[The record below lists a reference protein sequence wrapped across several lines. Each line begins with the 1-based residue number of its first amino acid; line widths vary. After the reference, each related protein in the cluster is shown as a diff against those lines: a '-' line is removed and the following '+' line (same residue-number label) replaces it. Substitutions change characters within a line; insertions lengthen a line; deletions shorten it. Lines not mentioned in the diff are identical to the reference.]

1 MIKMMIT
8 DKHTQRVLEF
18 DKIVNML
25 IDLAVTEYGRTLCAD
40 LTPLSN
46 VEEVVMLQRQT
57 DDAVKLYFDKSNP
70 PLSGFVD
77 VTKHIR
83 RVKSKAVLSC
93 SELSEIGKFLNAGK
107 NLKNFNVNN
116 SEKLSNNYVCN
127 LIDSF
132 VHLPELTD
140 SITKA
145 IRSEEELND
154 DASENLS
161 KIRRKIKSSQAEV
174 KSILEKIIKNHPDDL
189 QEQLVTMRGNR
200 YVVMLKAEKKSS
212 IPGIIHDTSSSKATI
227 FVEPYSVIEV
237 NNRIREH
244 MSEEREEI
252 EKILKVLT
260 EKVYSCLGVF
270 ENNFS
275 VISFIDFNVAKGK
288 MAVKM
293 NAMPS
298 EINDRGEIFLCD
310 ARHPLITKDI
320 VVPITIEI
328 GSRYKTLVITGP
340 NTGGKTVSLKTC
352 GLLTLMAMSG
362 LLIPAKETSKISV
375 FKNVFADIGDEQ
387 SIEQSLSTFSS
398 HMTNLVKIVEIAS
411 PSTLVLA
418 DELGSG
424 TDPASG
430 AALATAILEYL
441 RSKGCITLATTHYK
455 ELKHYAVTT
464 SGVEN
469 AGCEFD
475 VETLKP
481 TYRLFIGIPGA
492 SNAFIISQKLGLSE
506 EIINMARKYMTSEE
520 INFEVLIEETEKAR
534 MNAKN
539 MEAEA
544 AKRMKMAKS
553 QIDEANK
560 MKDEIENKKDEI
572 IFAARKK
579 AKEYLEQEEYEIEQL
594 LENVKSSIKEKNLEQ
609 MQREL
614 NEIRKEIKLK
624 TLSIDNELYQ
634 SSSDLQKLKIP
645 EKFETG
651 KEYYSTTL
659 GVSGILVE
667 ISKNNKSCILFS
679 GNKRVNVPVSSLR
692 VVNQN
697 ENFNTIKNARSK
709 SGKTM
714 KRTKMEN
721 FSNEIKLLGMT
732 VDEAIVK
739 MDKYIDDC
747 VITGIQTI
755 RIVHGKGTGALR
767 SAVSQKLKQD
777 KRISSFRLG
786 EYGEGD
792 SGVTIAT
799 L

>member
-1 MIKMMIT
+1 MIT
-8 DKHTQRVLEF
+8 DKHTQKVLEY
-18 DKIVNML
+18 DKIVSML
-25 IDLAVTEYGRTLCAD
+25 VDFAVTCYGRSLCAE
-40 LTPLSN
+40 LTPSSN
-46 VEEVVMLQRQT
+46 TDDVVLWQKQT
-57 DDAVKLYFDKSNP
+57 DDAVKLYFEKSNP
-70 PLSGFVD
+70 PLSGFAD
-77 VTKHIR
+77 IIKQIR

-93 SELSEIGKFLNAGK
+93 GELSDIGKFLNAGK
-107 NLKNFNVNN
+107 VLKSFNINT
-116 SEKLSNNYVCN
+116 SERLSHNYIIQ

-132 VHLPELTD
+132 IHLPELLE
-140 SITKA
+140 SINKA

-161 KIRRKIKSSQAEV
+161 RIRRRIKESQSEV
-174 KSILEKIIKNHPDDL
+174 KSILEKIIKTHPDDL

-237 NNRIREH
+237 NNRIREF
-244 MSEEREEI
+244 MSEERDEI
-252 EKILKVLT
+252 EKILKALT
-260 EKVYSCLGVF
+260 DKVYSYLDVF

-275 VISFIDFNVAKGK
+275 IIGNIDFNVAKGK

-293 NAMPS
+293 DAMPS
-298 EINDRGEIFLCD
+298 EINDKGEIYLCD
-310 ARHPLITKDI
+310 ARHPLIPKDV

-328 GSRYKTLVITGP
+328 GSNYNTLVITGP

-352 GLLTLMAMSG
+352 GLLTLMTMSG
-362 LLIPAKETSKISV
+362 LLIPAKETSKVSV

-398 HMTNLVKIVEIAS
+398 HMTNLVKIAEMAS
-411 PSTLVLA
+411 HSTLVLA

-441 RSKGCITLATTHYK
+441 RGKGCTTLATTHYK

-464 SGVEN
+464 PGVEN

-475 VETLKP
+475 IETLKP

-506 EIINMARKYMTSEE
+506 EIINMARAYMSSEE
-520 INFEVLIEETEKAR
+520 MNFESLIEETERAR
-534 MNAKN
+534 MHAKN
-539 MEAEA
+539 LEQEA
-544 AKRMKMAKS
+544 AKLLKQAKS
-553 QIDEANK
+553 QIDEANE
-560 MKDEIENKKDEI
+560 MKLQLENKKDEI
-572 IFAARKK
+572 ISTAKRK
-579 AKEYLEQEEYEIEQL
+579 AKEYLEQEEYELEEL
-594 LENVKSSIKEKNLEQ
+594 LENVKNSIKEKDLEEVQ
-609 MQREL
+609 KEL
-614 NEIRKEIKLK
+614 NEIRKKIKLK
-624 TLSIDNELYQ
+624 TLSIDNDLYKPN
-634 SSSDLQKLKIP
+634 SALLKIGIP

-651 KEYYSTTL
+651 KEYYSSTL
-659 GVSGILVE
+659 NISGILVE
-667 ISKNNKSCILFS
+667 VSRNNKTCILFS
-679 GNKRVNVPVSSLR
+679 GNKRINVPVSSLR
-692 VVNQN
+692 IVNEK
-697 ENFNTIKNARSK
+697 ENIPKEKNTSSNRGK
-709 SGKTM
+709 SM
-714 KRTKMEN
+714 KRIKMES

-732 VDEAIVK
+732 VDDSLEK
-739 MDKYIDDC
+739 LDKFIDDA
-747 VITGIQTI
+747 VITGIQSI

-767 SAVSQKLKQD
+767 NAVSQKLRQD

-786 EYGEGD
+786 EFGEGD